1 MYVAYCSAYLNRLG
15 FVIKYN
21 KSIIN
26 FNFRKAASGKKRS
39 VLGFN
44 LSSVTDCLESVVSL
58 NLSNVTVCVDNEETI
73 SILKN
78 LSKAPDNST
87 THKVQTIKSLA
98 KKIKNVTFK
107 LVDCSETEQAKMDRL
122 QVYELQEN
130 IRKKLN
136 ITLSHEINELARSLY
151 IINKSAK
158 AERDQEEHYRA
169 IGDFERARDCRRTK
183 HDLYDLKQQIL
194 NEAIGKG
201 IARKLGIHQSYTNG
215 RILNLTVVEMGG
227 YRFHTPSTFD
237 DMMNLD
243 QIGGEIKELRNR
255 SQDWSMDTRNN
266 AKNTLLQFLG

>member
-21 KSIIN
+21 NSIIT

-73 SILKN
+73 SILNN

-87 THKVQTIKSLA
+87 AHKVQTIKSLA
-98 KKIKNVTFK
+98 KKIKNVTFM
-107 LVDCSETEQAKMDRL
+107 LVDSSEIEQAKMDRL

-130 IRKKLN
+130 IRKNLN
-136 ITLSHEINELARSLY
+136 IALSQEINELARSLY

-158 AERDQEEHYRA
+158 AERDQEEHYHA
-169 IGDFERARDCRRTK
+169 IGKYDKARDCRKTK

-194 NEAIGKG
+194 NEAVSKG
-201 IARKLGIHQSYTNG
+201 IAKKLGLHQFYNNG
-215 RILNLTVVEMGG
+215 RVINLTFVELGE
-227 YRFHTPSTFD
+227 YKFHMSASFD
-237 DMMNLD
+237 DMMHLD
-243 QIGGEIKELRNR
+243 QIGGEIKEIRNR
-255 SQDWSMDTRNN
+255 SQDWSMDTRNS
-266 AKNTLLQFLG
+266 AKNTLLQFLN